1 MRHTVRNA
9 PPGAISRT
17 DQLGSTA
24 RASRAAFPRE
34 GGPQA
39 PNLEIEKMKHDR
51 ALTSTAGPT
60 FTDFLDW
67 AKETGESRD
76 TIYEIG
82 KVAARLDTT
91 EEELDLVPADL
102 GYFEKVIAV
111 SPYGA
116 VSRSKNLDTARK
128 RGNSRIRT
136 ALERFLAACGH
147 TTPDTAI
154 RASYDRLISY
164 IVDNE
169 GFTDRGAL
177 FTTSTHKPFLLVR
190 ARARLSL
197 PDLDQA
203 EFDRLW
209 HDATPDGRKSLR
221 KLAQRITELR
231 RGHNQWPELV
241 DLLPKEDFVVP
252 VASDRARRIVWESL
266 PAPFLSDAEEVFR
279 QTLRQPAD
287 LKIWAREQ
295 LRLGR
300 PAVEI
305 DKEIAE
311 RAGKKKRPPKNI
323 DSALAGY
330 RQATTWLLRESY
342 SPEAGFA
349 GITTLRDL
357 FTTDALEAACDAQIA
372 RSAAAVTLKDAD
384 ESSTLWSRFTNL
396 TTVARHGL
404 RDPEILARIGL
415 VRMFYADYVLSPIEM
430 TADAEAICDRLRK
443 SPHLAAAFVNA
454 PSRLSAISTEA
465 LEEARTTFARE
476 RALRFSACAAAYAVQ
491 VSRALRPANLFMI
504 RRKAVKKCPRNLT
517 WIVDGEHAEIRF
529 AGGEVK
535 NGQTVIV
542 NVHGEDAR
550 VLWQWDRVDRAELM
564 KLRSI
569 DSSPYL
575 FPGSASPR
583 LRKSAL
589 NLPVG
594 CMSVASIMEL
604 WDLGDRQLGLGL
616 SPHQCRHALATLM
629 LAVRP
634 GDFAGVASVLANTEQ
649 VAKRHYG
656 KDSGEAAAVAVR
668 ESLLAQHP
676 DIFARMKRR
685 T

>member
-1 MRHTVRNA
+1 MKA
-9 PPGAISRT
+9 
-17 DQLGSTA
+17 A
-24 RASRAAFPRE
+24 RRV
-34 GGPQA
+34 
-39 PNLEIEKMKHDR
+39 PNLEIEEMKHDIT
-51 ALTSTAGPT
+51 LTNTASAT
-60 FTDFLDW
+60 FADFLEW
-67 AKETGESRD
+67 AKQTCVSRD
-76 TIYEIG
+76 TIYEIE
-82 KVAARLDTT
+82 KVAARLDMTD
-91 EEELDLVPADL
+91 EEVDLIPADL
-102 GYFEKVIAV
+102 AYFEKVIAM

-116 VSRSKNLDTARK
+116 VSRSKYLETARN
-128 RGNSRIRT
+128 RGNSRVRS
-136 ALERFLAACGH
+136 ALKRFLAARGQQ
-147 TTPDTAI
+147 TQDATI
-154 RASYDRLISY
+154 RASYDRAIGF

-169 GFTDRGAL
+169 GFVDRGAL
-177 FTTSTHKPFLLVR
+177 FTTNTHRPFLLVR
-190 ARARLSL
+190 ARAQVGLSGL
-197 PDLDQA
+197 TQA

-209 HDATPDGRKSLR
+209 RDATPEGRKSLR
-221 KLAQRITELR
+221 NFAQRVGELR
-231 RGHNQWPELV
+231 RGHNRWPALA
-241 DLLPKEDFVVP
+241 DLLPRQDFVVP
-252 VASDRARRIVWESL
+252 VASDRARRILWQSL
-266 PAPFLSDAEEVFR
+266 PASFQADAEEVFR

-287 LKIWAREQ
+287 LKTWAREQ

-305 DKEIAE
+305 DKEIAQ
-311 RAGKKKRPPKNI
+311 RVGKQKRPPTNI

-342 SPEAGFA
+342 PPDAGFA
-349 GITTLRDL
+349 GLATLRDL

-404 RDPEILARIGL
+404 RDPEILARLKL
-415 VRMFYADYVLSPIEM
+415 VSMFYSDYVLSPTEM

-454 PSRLSAISTEA
+454 PARLGAIATEA
-465 LEEARTTFARE
+465 LNTATTGFATE
-476 RALRFSACAAAYAVQ
+476 RGLRLSACAASYAVQ

-504 RRKAVKKCPRNLT
+504 RRKATRGCPRNLT
-517 WIVDGEHAEIRF
+517 WIVEREHAEIRF
-529 AGGEVK
+529 SGGEVK

-542 NVHGEDAR
+542 NVYGEDAR
-550 VLWQWDRVDRAELM
+550 ILWDWDQVYRPELM
-564 KLRSI
+564 KIRCI
-569 DSSPYL
+569 KSSPYL
-575 FPGSASPR
+575 FPGAAGPR

-589 NLPVG
+589 NLPTG

-616 SPHQCRHALATLM
+616 TPHQCRHALATLM

-649 VAKRHYG
+649 VARRHYG

-668 ESLLAQHP
+668 ESLLARHP
-676 DIFARMKRR
+676 DIFARMQRR

>member
-1 MRHTVRNA
+1 
-9 PPGAISRT
+9 
-17 DQLGSTA
+17 
-24 RASRAAFPRE
+24 
-34 GGPQA
+34 
-39 PNLEIEKMKHDR
+39 MKHDR

-67 AKETGESRD
+67 ANETGESRD

-82 KVAARLDTT
+82 KVAARLGVT

-116 VSRSKNLDTARK
+116 VSRSKNLDTARN

-136 ALERFLAACGH
+136 ALERFLAARGH
-147 TTPDTAI
+147 ASPDSAV
-154 RASYDRLISY
+154 RASYDQAIEF
-164 IVDNE
+164 IVKNE
-169 GFTDRGAL
+169 GFTDLGAL
-177 FTTSTHKPFLLVR
+177 FTTNTHRPFLLVR

-197 PDLDQA
+197 PELDQA

-241 DLLPKEDFVVP
+241 DLLPRQDFVVP
-252 VASDRARRIVWESL
+252 VGSDRARRIAWQSL
-266 PAPFLSDAEEVFR
+266 PAPFRVDAEEVFR

-287 LKIWAREQ
+287 MKKWAMEQ
-295 LRLGR
+295 MKLGR
-300 PAVEI
+300 TAVEI
-305 DKEIAE
+305 DAEIAARVGE
-311 RAGKKKRPPKNI
+311 KKRLPKNTAN
-323 DSALAGY
+323 ALAGY
-330 RQATTWLLRESY
+330 RQATTWLLREGY
-342 SPEAGFA
+342 YPETGFE
-349 GITTLRDL
+349 GLSTLCDL
-357 FTTDALEAACDAQIA
+357 FTTDALEAACAAQVA
-372 RSAAAVTLKDAD
+372 RSAASVTLKNAD

-396 TTVARHGL
+396 ATIARHGL
-404 RDPEILARIGL
+404 RDEEILARIRL
-415 VRMFYADYVLSPIEM
+415 VRMFYEDYVLSPIEM
-430 TADAEAICDRLRK
+430 TADAEAICNRLRK
-443 SPHLAAAFVNA
+443 SPQLAAAFVHA
-454 PSRLSAISTEA
+454 PSRLSDISADA
-465 LEEARTTFARE
+465 LEKASTAFAHE
-476 RALRFSACAAAYAVQ
+476 RALRLSACAAAYAIQ
-491 VSRALRPANLFMI
+491 VSRALRPANLFMA
-504 RRKAVKKCPRNLT
+504 RRKATPGCPRNLT
-517 WIVDGEHAEIRF
+517 WIVKQKHAELRF
-529 AGGEVK
+529 SGGEVK
-535 NGQTVIV
+535 NGETVLV

-550 VLWQWDRVDRAELM
+550 VLWQWDRVDRPKLM

-569 DSSPYL
+569 GSSPYL
-575 FPGSASPR
+575 FPGTAAPR

-589 NLPVG
+589 NLPTG

-616 SPHQCRHALATLM
+616 TPHQCRHALATLM

-634 GDFAGVASVLANTEQ
+634 GDFAHVASVLANTER
-649 VAKRHYG
+649 VARRHYG